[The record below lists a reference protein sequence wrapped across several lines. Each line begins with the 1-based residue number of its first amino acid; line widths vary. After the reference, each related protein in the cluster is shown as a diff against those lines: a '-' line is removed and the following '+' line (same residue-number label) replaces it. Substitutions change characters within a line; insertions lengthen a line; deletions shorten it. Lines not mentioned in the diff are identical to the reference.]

1 MSTQQVPAAE
11 LNFKKCA
18 ESIRTVLQTFNALRT
33 IPSNGTVS
41 TPLKIAL
48 SELVVTAVGSFY
60 LFKVPLYELFVAV
73 RLI

>member
-41 TPLKIAL
+41 TPLKVAL
-48 SELVVTAVGSFY
+48 SELVTTAVGL
-60 LFKVPLYELFVAV
+60 LFIFLGPFL
-73 RLI
+73 